1 MGLIV
6 FPGFTMKDVTEHL
19 AVEDGLE
26 RNQMGPVPEN
36 VPENGVLPGE
46 FLEVGLKLEEQQ

>member
-1 MGLIV
+1 MVLIV
-6 FPGFTMKDVTEHL
+6 FPGFTMKDVTERL

-26 RNQMGPVPEN
+26 RNRMGP